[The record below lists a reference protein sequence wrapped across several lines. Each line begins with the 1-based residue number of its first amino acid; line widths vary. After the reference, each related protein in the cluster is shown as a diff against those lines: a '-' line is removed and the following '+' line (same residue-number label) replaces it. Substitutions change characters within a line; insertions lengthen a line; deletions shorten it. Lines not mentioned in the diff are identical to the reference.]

1 LRQACP
7 GATYVFMRTTSALAS
22 NSRSEPAAYDPFGE
36 PVGEG
41 VAQACTSAAGDRT
54 ARRIGGAV
62 FWSLALLILA
72 GRIYAS
78 DIPVTETVMS
88 TFTQIAALR

>member
-1 LRQACP
+1 MHNP
-7 GATYVFMRTTSALAS
+7 SALAS
-22 NSRSEPAAYDPFGE
+22 QHRSESPAFDPFGE
-36 PVGEG
+36 PVADG
-41 VAQACTSAAGDRT
+41 VAQVCTTTAGDRT

-62 FWSLALLILA
+62 FWSLALLIIA

>member
-1 LRQACP
+1 
-7 GATYVFMRTTSALAS
+7 MRSPSALAS
-22 NSRSEPAAYDPFGE
+22 QSRSEPTAFDPFGE
-36 PVGEG
+36 PVAVG
-41 VAQACTSAAGDRT
+41 VAQACTTTAGDRT